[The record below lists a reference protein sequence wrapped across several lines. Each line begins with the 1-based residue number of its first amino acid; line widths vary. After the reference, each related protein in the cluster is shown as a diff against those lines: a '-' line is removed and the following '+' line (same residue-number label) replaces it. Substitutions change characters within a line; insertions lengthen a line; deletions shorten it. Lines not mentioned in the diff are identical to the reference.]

1 VPAEY
6 RSCPFFQ
13 TNIALGACFRGQAGQ
28 KEAIARRTDEF
39 NQKRWKSQPK
49 EPSAGCIFK
58 NPSATLSAGKLI
70 EELGLKGVRQ
80 GGAMVSEVHGNFII
94 NEREATARDVLQLIE
109 IIQTRARKER
119 GIELRTEVEI
129 IGEEIE

>member
-1 VPAEY
+1 
-6 RSCPFFQ
+6 
-13 TNIALGACFRGQAGQ
+13 
-28 KEAIARRTDEF
+28 
-39 NQKRWKSQPK
+39 
-49 EPSAGCIFK
+49 
-58 NPSATLSAGKLI
+58 
-70 EELGLKGVRQ
+70 
-80 GGAMVSEVHGNFII
+80 MVSEVHGNFII